1 MKVVLLEDETP
12 AVERLKKMLLDIDP
26 GIDILFTGDSIHT
39 ALQWFS
45 HHPPPDVLFMDIHL
59 SDGNSF
65 EIFKH
70 TKIECPVIFVTAYD
84 EYVLDA
90 FKVNSVDYLLKPIK
104 QEELSFALQKL
115 KTIHLNE
122 HQENLQH
129 FSSGINQ
136 KYKDRFVIKLGNKLI
151 TLLIQDIAY
160 FYSKDKMTFIGTKD
174 GKNYPIDLSLDKIE
188 QMLNPEQFFRVNRQI
203 IATESAI
210 KDVQTSMKSRIIL
223 TLDPPLNLEAS
234 ISSERSSI
242 FKKWLKKER

>member
-12 AVERLKKMLLDIDP
+12 AVERLKKMLLELDP
-26 GIDILFTGDSIHT
+26 ETEILFIGDSIDA
-39 ALQWFS
+39 ALKWFS
-45 HHPPPDVLFMDIHL
+45 HQPAPDVLFMDIHL

-115 KTIHLNE
+115 KNIHLNE
-122 HQENLQH
+122 QQNNLQH
-129 FSSGINQ
+129 FASNVDK

-151 TLLIQDIAY
+151 TLLTTDIAY
-160 FYSKDKMTFIGTKD
+160 FYSKDKMTFIGSRD
-174 GKNYPIDLSLDKIE
+174 GKHFPIDLSLDKIE
-188 QMLNPEQFFRVNRQI
+188 QMLNPDHFFRVNRQI

-210 KDVQTSMKSRIIL
+210 KDVQTSQKSRIIL
-223 TLDPPLNLEAS
+223 TLDPPLALEAS

-242 FKKWLKKER
+242 FKKWLKKEA